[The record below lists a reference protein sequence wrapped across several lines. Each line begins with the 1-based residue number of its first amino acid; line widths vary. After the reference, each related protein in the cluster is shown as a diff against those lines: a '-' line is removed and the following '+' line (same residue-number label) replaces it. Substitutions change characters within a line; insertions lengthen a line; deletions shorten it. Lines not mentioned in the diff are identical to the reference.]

1 MWNLSKLLLSPS
13 QVQSSSQFKQVLLTR
28 ALSPGNLLP
37 GITPPQG
44 PEEGYSYLSEEER
57 YYEIETREEL
67 LTSGPELLVVP
78 TVAEVEML
86 KREQEESK
94 RAMVELQKRTDTYRE
109 EYEVLERWVWSLI
122 VGMVT
127 DNDVCVVV
135 GVVWKETSVNIIR
148 MCL

>member
-1 MWNLSKLLLSPS
+1 M
-13 QVQSSSQFKQVLLTR
+13 
-28 ALSPGNLLP
+28 
-37 GITPPQG
+37 
-44 PEEGYSYLSEEER
+44 
-57 YYEIETREEL
+57 
-67 LTSGPELLVVP
+67 VP